1 MWSTPLA
8 GLDIVGTWRYV
19 GEIDEFAQNRFTA
32 DAQNYLDLAVGYN
45 LEILGGNTQI
55 TVGITNIFDE
65 DPPVHGLFNTAPFS
79 NGNTIPETG
88 IRWAATGSSGLAT
101 EWVMGDN

>member
-1 MWSTPLA
+1 M
-8 GLDIVGTWRYV
+8 DIVGTWRYV

-79 NGNTIPETG
+79 NGNTIPG
-88 IRWAATGSSGLAT
+88 IWDPLGRYWFVGFSYG
-101 EWVMGDN
+101 MGDG